1 MAKQINI
8 ITCEACKDYEHFYQ
22 HQVINICHSPD
33 QGQVPMGTHN
43 DHLSTQKEKNSN
55 HFCQTE

>member
-43 DHLSTQKEKNSN
+43 DHLSTQKGKE
-55 HFCQTE
+55 F